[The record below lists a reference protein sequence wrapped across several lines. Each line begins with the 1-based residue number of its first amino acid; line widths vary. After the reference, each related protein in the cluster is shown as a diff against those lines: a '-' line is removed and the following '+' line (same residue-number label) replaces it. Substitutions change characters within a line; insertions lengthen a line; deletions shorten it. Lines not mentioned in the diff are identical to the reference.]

1 MTAIIRSVAAD
12 DRASWDVLWG
22 GYLEFYKTELTET
35 QTELTWQR
43 LLDDEHGLN
52 GLVAEVDGR
61 LVGLAHFSFTHSTWA
76 KNQDLYLEDLF
87 VDPSVRGQGI
97 GKALILSLDEI
108 AREEGS
114 RKVWWETQNH
124 NATARRLYDSVAEL
138 SEFVKYVRNID

>member
-1 MTAIIRSVAAD
+1 VAVIRSVVAD
-12 DRASWDVLWG
+12 DRAGWDVLWA
-22 GYLEFYKTELTET
+22 GYLEFYKTELTQV

-52 GLVAEVDGR
+52 GLVAEVEGK

-76 KNQDLYLEDLF
+76 ENQDLYLEDLF
-87 VDPSVRGQGI
+87 IDPSVRGQGL
-97 GKALILSLDEI
+97 GKALILSLDDI
-108 AREEGS
+108 AREDGS

-124 NATARRLYDSVAEL
+124 NATARKLYDSLAEL